1 MRTIGI
7 LSDTHQALP
16 DADFQA
22 RASRAF
28 GHCDTIIHAGD
39 LTDISL
45 LDTFIGK
52 DVFAVHGNMCNSPTR
67 QKLPVS
73 RIFTLEGYTIG
84 LCHGAG
90 NRLTIEERMFA
101 LFPDADC
108 IIFGHTHSQ
117 VCHRVGTTLL
127 INPGSFQATGRYGS
141 QGCFAILRLDVA
153 GLSASLHELD
163 PL

>member
-7 LSDTHQALP
+7 LSDTHQSLP
-16 DADFQA
+16 DEHFQA
-22 RASRAF
+22 RADRAF

-45 LDTFIGK
+45 LDIFTGK
-52 DVFAVHGNMCNSPTR
+52 DVFAVHGNMCNGPTR
-67 QKLPVS
+67 QQLPES
-73 RIFTLEGYTIG
+73 RILTLEGYTIG

-90 NRLTIEERMFA
+90 NRITIEERMLA

-108 IIFGHTHSQ
+108 IIFGHTHTQ
-117 VCHRVGTTLL
+117 TCHWFGSTLL

-141 QGCFAILRLDVA
+141 QGCFAILRLDTS

-163 PL
+163 LL